1 LPNRRGSFAL
11 LVALAVLGGCASAR
25 TEEGAAPIEE
35 KSPFAATLMAIF
47 PGFFVHG
54 AGNWYAG
61 KVTRRDELLEEEGL
75 GLGAMALGAGMGGLG
90 YFEHLEA
97 NRSKSTFEMVLNRMG
112 EVGSFIGCGGF
123 LGYGLVCFFDSW
135 IRDMIEAGDAAEA
148 RNRDLRRNRDLYPP
162 LKPDTSAVDSIT
174 PGRPDLP
181 PSMLRTS
188 ERPR

>member
-1 LPNRRGSFAL
+1 MPNRRLSFAL
-11 LVALAVLGGCASAR
+11 LLAIAILGGCASSR
-25 TEEGAAPIEE
+25 TVDEAPQIEE
-35 KSPFAATLMAIF
+35 KSPLAATLVAIF

-75 GLGAMALGAGMGGLG
+75 GLGAMVLGAGLGGLG
-90 YFEHLEA
+90 YYEHLEA
-97 NRSKSTFEMVLNRMG
+97 NRAKSTFEMVLNRMG

-135 IRDMIEAGDAAEA
+135 IRDMIEAGDAAES
-148 RNRDLRRNRDLYPP
+148 RNREIRRNHDLYPP
-162 LKPDTSAVDSIT
+162 IKADTSAVDSIT
-174 PGRPDLP
+174 PGSPELP

-188 ERPR
+188 ERAR